1 MAYSIVIN
9 QQAPLSISDKVA
21 LEAKMKIQLGN
32 VTKLK
37 ENSYYGKMIED
48 LVHYKRAWKN

>member
-1 MAYSIVIN
+1 MAYSIAIN

-32 VTKLK
+32 VAKLR

-48 LVHYKRAWKN
+48 LVHYKRA

>member
-37 ENSYYGKMIED
+37 ENSYCGKMIED
-48 LVHYKRAWKN
+48 LVHYKSA